1 MTQYGDSAWDT
12 LTAYAGVV
20 RRRVWVI
27 ALVAI
32 AIPLAV
38 IGLSRLEDPVYE
50 ASAEVLVSRENLAAT
65 LVNVP
70 DTLVGSDPVRFMQTQ
85 ARLARTAE
93 VVKKTLNAA
102 NPSFMSPGEFLGSSG
117 VRAETDSDLLVF
129 SAQSPVSQEAVVLAN
144 AYARSYVRYR
154 NALDTAPHRR
164 ALDAVGDRVNDL
176 RRAGDT
182 DSALYAT
189 LVESQQQLQTI
200 VALKTDSATLVQPAD
215 EATQISPQTAK
226 RAQLALVFGLF
237 AGLGIAFLLEA
248 SDRRLRSPRDIP
260 QRLKLPILGRIPRSV
275 TMERLPAI
283 TLPGGLEAEA
293 YRILRMNIERANE
306 DRDVR
311 SMMLTSAVAG
321 EGKSTTAANLAVTLA
336 RAGRNVILV
345 DADFLRPSQA
355 GYFSIA
361 ARPGLVQ
368 VVTREVEP
376 AEALVRIGPPF
387 GMTEGRRGRL
397 LGTES
402 FECAGIDAATH
413 THVSGR
419 SPADAAAPERDRAR
433 LGERRLARAG
443 DGARTTR
450 LHRGDGGT
458 ELRELLAQL
467 EADADLVIVDAPPL
481 GTSVTL
487 GLASLVDGVLVVAN
501 AEMLREAEARRAR
514 RIPRRAPRR
523 EARARAHGRREDPWS
538 GVRLC
543 ASERAGAARSASSPP
558 PATRPSSAA
567 YARVAG
573 VRTDGAARGGLL
585 PG

>member
-387 GMTEGRRGRL
+387 GMTEGRRGR
-397 LGTES
+397 S
-402 FECAGIDAATH
+402 S
-413 THVSGR
+413 SGPR
-419 SPADAAAPERDRAR
+419 ASSVQASTPPLTLTSPADRRRTLLHRSVTAPDSANGVLRVLATEHAR
-433 LGERRLARAG
+433 LDSTEAMV
-443 DGARTTR
+443 
-450 LHRGDGGT
+450 GT

-501 AEMLREAEARRAR
+501 AEMLREAELDELVESLDELPGEKLGLVLTAVEK
-514 RIPRRAPRR
+514 IPGQGYGYAPPSAPAPLDRPPL
-523 EARARAHGRREDPWS
+523 A
-538 GVRLC
+538 
-543 ASERAGAARSASSPP
+543 ASSDQ
-558 PATRPSSAA
+558 TF
-567 YARVAG
+567 
-573 VRTDGAARGGLL
+573 
-585 PG
+585 